1 MDNYI
6 YNYYLHYKRLLKN
19 IKMNTLFRTP
29 IKRKRK
35 RPGTHVI
42 SRREEDDFLRI
53 TPRKLF
59 HNEEKKCPD
68 APRKKRVSK
77 KRLIITNN
85 GQIIGNF
92 PLIQSVNDNINTCR
106 KRLFEEIPRL
116 IKIVKTSSKF
126 ADSLKRKIEEDNF
139 Y

>member
-1 MDNYI
+1 
-6 YNYYLHYKRLLKN
+6 
-19 IKMNTLFRTP
+19 MNFTTPPSTP
-29 IKRKRK
+29 IKQKC
-35 RPGTHVI
+35 PGAPVI
-42 SRREEDDFLRI
+42 SRKEDNFLRI

-106 KRLFEEIPRL
+106 KRLFEEIPSKIPRL
-116 IKIVKTSSKF
+116 IKIVKASSKF
-126 ADSLKRKIEEDNF
+126 SKSLKRKIDKSRRR
-139 Y
+139 

>member
-1 MDNYI
+1 
-6 YNYYLHYKRLLKN
+6 
-19 IKMNTLFRTP
+19 MNTPLRTP
-29 IKRKRK
+29 IKRKC
-35 RPGTHVI
+35 PGTPVI

-85 GQIIGNF
+85 GQIVGSF
-92 PLIQSVNDNINTCR
+92 PLIQSVNDDINSCR
-106 KRLFEEIPRL
+106 RSLFLEKPSKIPRL
-116 IKIVKTSSKF
+116 IKKVKTPSKF
-126 ADSLKRKIEEDNF
+126 ADSLERKINASRRR
-139 Y
+139 